1 MCIHVLACIY
11 IYILAYVFDKGRQ
24 GRVLQQYSG
33 GENAAVVYMTECDE
47 LQVMRLCYSDCSREC
62 VMNRMQIS
70 YEGKTVQQ
78 YNGTAPVEQ

>member
-1 MCIHVLACIY
+1 MCIHVLAY

-47 LQVMRLCYSDCSREC
+47 LQVMSLCYSDCSREC
-62 VMNRMQIS
+62 VMNIMQIL

-78 YNGTAPVEQ
+78 CNGTAPVEQ